1 MKEMELNNL
10 KIALINAID
19 LLIELCGYTL
29 IKACSEVGITTDDY
43 FSILDVED

>member
-1 MKEMELNNL
+1 MELNNL